1 MKFSNI
7 KRIALLSLMFLL
19 ILDNAFATD
28 QPTLGS
34 IADSLVVGTDAVTRL
49 MHFASIIVG
58 CFLFIMAFS
67 LFRANRLNP
76 KFVPL
81 DRPII
86 YVFLGIILIALPFYG
101 KIFMPTGS
109 TFDLKTQ
116 EERAMGVQSQDID
129 APLEWGND
137 YDH

>member
-1 MKFSNI
+1 MKFVNI
-7 KRIALLSLMFLL
+7 KRRILLLLMFLL
-19 ILDNAFATD
+19 ILDSAFATEK
-28 QPTLGS
+28 PTLGS
-34 IADSLVVGTDAVTRL
+34 IADLLVVGTDAVTRL
-49 MHFASIIVG
+49 LHFASIVVG

-67 LFRANRLNP
+67 LFRAHRLNP

-81 DRPII
+81 ERPII
-86 YVFLGIILIALPFYG
+86 YVFLGVILVALPFYG

-109 TFDLKTQ
+109 TLDLKAQ
-116 EERAMGVQSQDID
+116 EERAMGVQSNDID